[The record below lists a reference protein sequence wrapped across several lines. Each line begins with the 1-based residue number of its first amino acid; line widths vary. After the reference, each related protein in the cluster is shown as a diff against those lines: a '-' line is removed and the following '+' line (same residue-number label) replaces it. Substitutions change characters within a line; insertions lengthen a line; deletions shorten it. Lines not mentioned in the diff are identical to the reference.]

1 MEIQRELQRMGLG
14 DHLCLVYETAEEQWD
29 AVIPYMAEGLARNEA
44 CLYVI
49 DDRGLD
55 EVRQAFIA
63 HGVDIEAAVSSGQF
77 IFATKREAYLA
88 SGAFDPRAMIS
99 FLETTVREAAAAGRT
114 GFRVTAEMT
123 WTLGSECGCDRLI
136 EYEALLSDFFPGSQ
150 VTAVCQYNRKRFGA
164 DIIRD
169 VLRTHPVAILGN
181 HVCPNLYY
189 ETPAMVLGQG
199 STEQRVDWMIQQLQ
213 RFRGAERTLERAVQA
228 RDEFLSVASHELN
241 TPLTSLK
248 LQVQSLTRALV
259 RGDFTSLTQDKVTG
273 VIERTDRQLRRLS
286 RLVSDLLD
294 VSRIH
299 SNKMT
304 LELEHVELRELV
316 EDVVDRLS
324 GEFTHMGVRLE
335 VAPGP
340 QVLRSCDRSRLEQV
354 LINLLTNA
362 LKYGAGKP
370 VHVEVVAEGDR
381 VHLRVKDQGVGL
393 REEDRARIFER
404 FERAISASEA
414 SGLGLGLY
422 IAREIVQAH
431 GGDISVE
438 SRLGAGSTFT
448 VSLPLG
454 ARA

>member
-1 MEIQRELQRMGLG
+1 MEIQRELQRMGHG

-63 HGVDIEAAVSSGQF
+63 HGVDIDAHVRSGQF
-77 IFATKREAYLA
+77 VFATKREAYLA
-88 SGAFDPRAMIS
+88 SGAFNPHAMIS
-99 FLETTVREAAAAGRT
+99 FLEETVRQAAAAGRT

-123 WTLGSECGCDRLI
+123 WALGQECGCDRLI
-136 EYEALLSDFFPGSQ
+136 EYEALLSEFFPGSR
-150 VTAVCQYNRKRFGA
+150 VTAICQYNRQRFGA
-164 DIIRD
+164 DMIRD

-181 HVCPNLYY
+181 QVCPNLYY
-189 ETPAMVLGQG
+189 ETPAMVLGHG
-199 STEQRVDWMIQQLQ
+199 SSEQRVDWMIQQLQ
-213 RFRGAERTLERAVQA
+213 CYRSAERKLERAVQT

-248 LQVQSLTRALV
+248 LQVQSLTRTLA
-259 RGDFTSLTQDKVTG
+259 RGDGAALTREKVAG
-273 VIERTDRQLRRLS
+273 IVERTDRQLRRLS

-299 SNKMT
+299 ARKMT
-304 LELEHVELRELV
+304 LELEQMELRELV
-316 EDVVDRLS
+316 DDVVDRIS
-324 GEFTHMGVRLE
+324 GEFTQMGMRLD

-340 QVLRSCDRSRLEQV
+340 QVMGYWDRSRLEQV
-354 LINLLTNA
+354 FLNLLTNA

-370 VHVEVVAEGDR
+370 VRVEVAADGAR
-381 VHLRVKDQGVGL
+381 VYLSVKDQGVGL

-438 SRLGAGSTFT
+438 SQPGAGSTFT